1 MEAIKFRLS
10 GKTGFF
16 KKPDVNINTYFTYNN
31 IHKIALLGMLGA
43 IIGLEGHNQQ
53 SRKIKGGLMD
63 KALEYPEFYD
73 RLKNLKVSII
83 PGGDRGHF
91 TKKVQVFNNG
101 VGYANRD
108 KDNHPCNLVVYE
120 QWLENPCWTIYILK
134 DDSIESQ
141 LMNKLQ
147 KYLLNGECV
156 YIPYLGKN
164 DHPAL
169 IEECELVELDVAENI
184 THIDSLF
191 IYDTVEI
198 GDDPYKDYEDVFMF
212 KEMSPTSLK
221 EEYNF
226 YEFSELCFTNLEVSN
241 INASGMFYKNKDDIL
256 AFY

>member
-16 KKPDVNINTYFTYNN
+16 KKPDVNVNTYFTYNN
-31 IHKIALLGMLGA
+31 IHKIALLGILGA

-53 SRKIKGGLMD
+53 SRKIKEGLMN
-63 KALEYPEFYD
+63 KTLEYPEFYD
-73 RLKNLKVSII
+73 RLKNLKVSIV
-83 PGGDRGHF
+83 PEGDRGYF

-101 VGYANRD
+101 VGYASQEEGG
-108 KDNHPCNLVVYE
+108 NLVVRE
-120 QWLENPCWTIYILK
+120 QWLENPCWTIYVLK
-134 DDSIESQ
+134 DDSIDSQ
-141 LMNKLQ
+141 LMDKLQ
-147 KYLLNGECV
+147 KYLLSGKCV

-169 IEECELVELDVAENI
+169 IEDCELVELDEGENI

-191 IYDTVEI
+191 IYDSAEI
-198 GDDPYKDYEDVFMF
+198 GDDPYNDNDSFMF

-221 EEYNF
+221 EKYNF
-226 YEFSELCFTNLEVSN
+226 YEFSELCFTNLEVYD
-241 INASGMFYKNKDDIL
+241 INASGRFYKNKDKIL